1 METTLTMIVATAVLN
16 NIRINLKQPVPGGN
30 APVGNGTSYD
40 DDLFQPGKDF
50 VFDGGDVRDTIV
62 SQFE

>member
-1 METTLTMIVATAVLN
+1 MIVAKAVLN